1 QAEHL
6 YYQHE
11 SIARAVHKA
20 QAFTN
25 KWGKTEDLHPA
36 CTVASASAPSD
47 GALDVTKGHPAAF
60 LGQPAVEHEQ
70 ADYTDQLRLLCVT
83 VYQHGDDRARTRAML
98 CHITHH
104 ALHDRFFPARDLLLM
119 SHLQDNINQ
128 ADVATQI
135 LYNRMMV
142 TLGLCAFRK
151 GMISDAHD
159 CLRDV
164 CSSRVK
170 ELLAQGIHINRFQDK
185 APEQEKAER
194 RRQTP
199 YHMHINL
206 DLLECCHLTSAMLL
220 EVPNMAQESTELR
233 RRVISKHFRR
243 YVDIFNRQVFTG
255 PPENI
260 RDHVIAA
267 SKRLMEG
274 DWRRCSDL
282 ILGLDV
288 WNLIPGENT
297 VDAVKKMVKA
307 KIQAQALRT
316 YIFTYSP
323 HYESLSLPT
332 LCEMFDMDKAEAHSL
347 MSKMMLDQELYG
359 SWDQPTQTVVL
370 RKEDPN
376 TLQLLAL
383 KFADK
388 AANLVESNERL
399 IDARTGGYGYR
410 DDGGRG
416 RGRSDWNSGGRGGG
430 NRENNRDSGGRGSGD
445 WGGGRG
451 YNRPGQTQNNRY
463 QGGRG
468 RGSYGGRGAGNYIRE
483 RRDMGV
489 GPRR

>member
-1 QAEHL
+1 
-6 YYQHE
+6 
-11 SIARAVHKA
+11 
-20 QAFTN
+20 
-25 KWGKTEDLHPA
+25 
-36 CTVASASAPSD
+36 
-47 GALDVTKGHPAAF
+47 
-60 LGQPAVEHEQ
+60 
-70 ADYTDQLRLLCVT
+70 
-83 VYQHGDDRARTRAML
+83 ML

-104 ALHDRFFPARDLLLM
+104 ALHDRFHPARDLLLM
-119 SHLQDNINQ
+119 SHLQDNISQ
-128 ADVATQI
+128 ADISTQI

-151 GMISDAHD
+151 GLIHDAHD

-170 ELLAQGIHINRFQDK
+170 ELLAQGVQMNRFQDK
-185 APEQEKAER
+185 NPEQEKAER

-233 RRVISKHFRR
+233 RRVMSKHFRR
-243 YVDIFNRQVFTG
+243 YIDIFNRQVFTG

-267 SKRLMEG
+267 AKRLMEG
-274 DWRRCSDL
+274 DWKRCSDL

-288 WNLIPGENT
+288 WNLIPGEGC
-297 VDAVKKMVKA
+297 AELVKAMVKE
-307 KIQAQALRT
+307 KIQVEALRT
-316 YIFTYSP
+316 YLFTYSP

-332 LCEMFDMDKAEAHSL
+332 LCEMFDMQKSKAHSII
-347 MSKMMLDQELYG
+347 SKMMLSQELYG
-359 SWDQPTQTVVL
+359 SWDQPTETVVL

-399 IDARTGGYGYR
+399 IDARTGAYGYR

-416 RGRSDWNSGGRGGG
+416 GGRGSGGGRGGG
-430 NRENNRDSGGRGSGD
+430 GRGGGGRGDSSRGRDGGGRGSGD

-451 YNRPGQTQNNRY
+451 YNRSGQTANNRY
-463 QGGRG
+463 QGGQGGGG
-468 RGSYGGRGAGNYIRE
+468 RGGYGGRGAGNYIRE

>member
-1 QAEHL
+1 EHL

-25 KWGKTEDLHPA
+25 KFGKTEDLHPA

-47 GALDVTKGHPAAF
+47 GALDVSKGHPAAF
-60 LGQPAVEHEQ
+60 LGQPAVEHEYVSPFF
-70 ADYTDQLRLLCVT
+70 ADYTAQLKGLCVT
-83 VYQHGDDRARTRAML
+83 VYQHGDDRCRTRAML

-104 ALHDRFFPARDLLLM
+104 ALHDRFYPARDLLLM
-119 SHLQDNINQ
+119 SHLQDNISQ
-128 ADVATQI
+128 ADISTQI

-151 GMISDAHD
+151 GLINEAHD

-170 ELLAQGIHINRFQDK
+170 ELLAQGVQMNRFQDK
-185 APEQEKAER
+185 NPEQEKAER

-233 RRVISKHFRR
+233 RRVMSKHFRR

-267 SKRLMEG
+267 AKRLMEG
-274 DWRRCSDL
+274 DWKRCSDL

-288 WNLIPGENT
+288 WNLIPGEGS
-297 VDAVKKMVKA
+297 AEIVKSMVKE
-307 KIQAQALRT
+307 KIQAEALRT
-316 YIFTYSP
+316 YLFTYSP
-323 HYESLSLPT
+323 YYESLSLPT
-332 LCEMFDMDKAEAHSL
+332 LCEMFDMDKSKAHSII
-347 MSKMMLDQELYG
+347 SKMMLNQELYG
-359 SWDQPTQTVVL
+359 SWDQPTETVVL

-399 IDARTGGYGYR
+399 IDAR
-410 DDGGRG
+410 
-416 RGRSDWNSGGRGGG
+416 
-430 NRENNRDSGGRGSGD
+430 
-445 WGGGRG
+445 
-451 YNRPGQTQNNRY
+451 
-463 QGGRG
+463 
-468 RGSYGGRGAGNYIRE
+468 
-483 RRDMGV
+483 
-489 GPRR
+489 